1 MVSYMERV
9 RLESMIPKTTADELK
24 RLASEKYVSV
34 TEVLRHAVAIYVVIH
49 ELVKSGNKILVEKP
63 DGTFAQLTFK

>member
-34 TEVLRHAVAIYVVIH
+34 TEVLRRAVAIYVVIH

>member
-1 MVSYMERV
+1 MKSYMERV
-9 RLESMIPKTTADELK
+9 LLKTTIPKQTADELQ
-24 RLASEKYVSV
+24 RLGSEKYVSV
-34 TEVLRHAVAIYVVIH
+34 TEVLRRAVAIYAVIH